1 MAAGS
6 SIGSA
11 KLTVNHIG
19 TSQPTDASR
28 LDVHIVVSPQRMGLS
43 VSLL

>member
-19 TSQPTDASR
+19 TSQPTNASR
-28 LDVHIVVSPQRMGLS
+28 LDVHIVVSQRMGLS